1 MSHFTRV
8 RTALRDPELLVT
20 ALASLGFTAVERHD
34 DPQTLYGYRGDARP
48 ERAQVIIRRRHVGRL
63 SNDIG
68 FRRGD
73 DGTFEAVISDY
84 DRSRYDRAWLTK
96 LARAYG
102 HAAAL
107 RYAAD
112 NGYEIDSDTLEK
124 SGERRLVLRR
134 YT

>member
-8 RTALRDPELLVT
+8 RTALRDADLLVT
-20 ALASLGFTAVERHD
+20 ALAEVGFTDVEQHGA
-34 DPQTLYGYRGDARP
+34 PQTLYGYQGDARP
-48 ERAQVIIRRRHVGRL
+48 ERAEVIVRREHIGKL

-73 DGTFEAVISDY
+73 DGAFEAVISEY
-84 DRSRYDRAWLTK
+84 DGSAYDNAWLTR
-96 LARAYG
+96 LTRAYG

-107 RYAAD
+107 RYAQEHGYDVQSDVSEA
-112 NGYEIDSDTLEK
+112 NGT
-124 SGERRLVLRR
+124 RRLVLRR